1 MLFESRIAQNHM
13 NRNLL
18 WWKWFWKPK
27 KPKIIS
33 DDKNYNNLTFDVIKR
48 GSLLLLE
55 IGLSFARLCF
65 AYEFISFIISTKQL
79 TCNSIDQ

>member
-48 GSLLLLE
+48 GPLLILALRFT
-55 IGLSFARLCF
+55 ISILSFGFELIQIF
-65 AYEFISFIISTKQL
+65 AKINQVT
-79 TCNSIDQ
+79 NSES